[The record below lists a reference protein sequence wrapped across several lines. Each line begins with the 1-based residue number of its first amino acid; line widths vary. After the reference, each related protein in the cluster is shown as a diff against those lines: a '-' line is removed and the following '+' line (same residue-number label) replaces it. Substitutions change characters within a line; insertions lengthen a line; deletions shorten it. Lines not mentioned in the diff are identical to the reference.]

1 MLSGRCTWSRLVIEN
16 TSPPSIEVQQLGKR
30 FSDKA
35 PAVIDNLSFTVA
47 ADDSLCLLGP
57 SGCGK
62 TTLLRLL
69 MGLEEP
75 TCGEV
80 HIVPALAKH
89 MSYVF
94 QEPRLVPWRS
104 CLENV
109 LLPLELS
116 GRQSSAS
123 SAHAHELLHELGL
136 GERLHHFPAEL
147 SGGMQMRVALARA
160 LVTEPKIILLDEPF
174 AALDERT
181 RFRMQDLLLELKS
194 RLQLQYVFVTHS
206 ISEAVYLGDQI
217 LLMDTAGRARDW
229 RAIDFSER
237 NQLLKLT
244 PSFNAVVQ
252 TYSQLFSEMERDHA
266 AENGSEALQ

>member
-1 MLSGRCTWSRLVIEN
+1 MESSGQTN
-16 TSPPSIEVQQLGKR
+16 TQSAPARVIEVQHLVKR
-30 FSDKA
+30 FA
-35 PAVIDNLSFTVA
+35 GAEHAIIDDLSFAVP
-47 ADDSLCLLGP
+47 ADSCLSLLGP

-75 TCGEV
+75 SSGV
-80 HIVPALAKH
+80 IHVAPAQAKH

-94 QEPRLVPWRS
+94 QEPRLVPWRT

-109 LLPLELS
+109 LLPLELIH
-116 GRQSSAS
+116 QNNQAS
-123 SAHAHELLHELGL
+123 QAYALDLLQQLGL
-136 GERLHHFPAEL
+136 DERLQHFPGEL

-160 LVTEPKIILLDEPF
+160 LVTEPKIVLLDEPF

-206 ISEAVYLGDQI
+206 IAEAVYLGDQI
-217 LLMDTAGRARDW
+217 LLMDSTGRARDW
-229 RAIDFSER
+229 RGVDFSER
-237 NQLLKLT
+237 NQALKLA
-244 PSFNAVVQ
+244 PAFNSIVQ
-252 TYSQLFSEMERDHA
+252 TYSQLFSEMERNSTA
-266 AENGSEALQ
+266 SGSGESRP

>member
-1 MLSGRCTWSRLVIEN
+1 MIESQSKPVID
-16 TSPPSIEVQQLGKR
+16 VQQLCKR
-30 FSDKA
+30 FA
-35 PAVIDNLSFTVA
+35 GNERAVIDDLSFTVS
-47 ADDSLCLLGP
+47 DGDSLCLLGP

-75 TCGEV
+75 SSGSI
-80 HIVPALAKH
+80 HIAPEIAKQ

-94 QEPRLVPWRS
+94 QEPRLVPWRT

-109 LLPLELS
+109 VLPLELT
-116 GRQSSAS
+116 GTKDTASA
-123 SAHAHELLHELGL
+123 AYALDLLHQLGL
-136 GERLHHFPAEL
+136 DERLHHFSGEL

-160 LVTEPKIILLDEPF
+160 LVTEPRIMLLDEPF

-194 RLQLQYVFVTHS
+194 RLPLQFVFVTHS

-217 LLMDTAGRARDW
+217 LLLDQSGRMRD
-229 RAIDFSER
+229 RRTIDFTKRDQS
-237 NQLLKLT
+237 LKMT
-244 PSFNAVVQ
+244 SPFNAVVQ
-252 TYSQLFSEMERDHA
+252 RYSCLFSEMESDSTA
-266 AENGSEALQ
+266 VNGREALQ

>member
-1 MLSGRCTWSRLVIEN
+1 MQSSEQIN
-16 TSPPSIEVQQLGKR
+16 TESASAPAIEVQHLVKR
-30 FSDKA
+30 FAGDA
-35 PAVIDNLSFTVA
+35 PAIIDNLSFA
-47 ADDSLCLLGP
+47 LSADRCLSLLGP

-75 TCGEV
+75 SSGV
-80 HIVPALAKH
+80 ISVAPAQAAH

-94 QEPRLVPWRS
+94 QEPRLVPWRT

-109 LLPLELS
+109 LLPLELT
-116 GRQSSAS
+116 RQKDQA
-123 SAHAHELLHELGL
+123 AQAYALDLLQQLGL
-136 GERLHHFPAEL
+136 GERLQHFPGEL

-160 LVTEPKIILLDEPF
+160 LVTQPKIILLDEPF

-217 LLMDTAGRARDW
+217 LLMDSAGRATDW
-229 RAIDFSER
+229 RRVDFPER
-237 NQLLKLT
+237 NQALKLA
-244 PSFNAVVQ
+244 PEFNAIVQ
-252 TYSQLFSEMERDHA
+252 TYSQRFTEMEHA
-266 AENGSEALQ
+266 GAASSDSGATL